1 MVNHLR
7 ILLAAGSV
15 AVVVSLATAQ
25 QAGSIRGV
33 VIDAD
38 FDVPLPFAEVRISET
53 GAVATASADGNFV
66 FGEVPAGRYT
76 LVFSKEGFTRQIRP
90 EVVVTAGGLTE
101 VDASLTGDFLEL
113 DTFVVQE
120 LRVGGGSEAA
130 LLQLRLESP
139 ALVDSIGSDLIRLSG
154 ATDAAAALRLIP
166 GATVIDGFAVIR
178 GLPDRYVSSQ
188 LNGSRLP
195 TADAD
200 KRGVELDQFQN
211 SVIES
216 IQVSKTFTP
225 DQQGDASGGA
235 VNLVLKSIP
244 EETYIRVSAR
254 AGYNTQTTGRRDFL
268 TYEGGG
274 MTYWGNALGAGQP
287 QVPGTNWTG
296 AVGVSEGEA
305 PLNQRWTVEA
315 GGRWESDGVT
325 VGGLTSFYYEND
337 FDFYDNG
344 VNDSLWV
351 TSPGAAPTPQQVQAQ
366 GPDDFKTALFDVTK
380 GAELVRWGWLGT
392 AAIEFE
398 NNSIGVTYL
407 YTRTATDVATL
418 AEDTRGKE
426 FYFPGYD
433 VDDIDDPGNA
443 SENRFF
449 APYVRTETL
458 EYTDRTTS
466 SLIINGDHTL
476 PLEDLWIGDHFA
488 FKAPILDWAVT
499 IASASEDKP
508 DTRRFG
514 SFYTPPSLNPGFPPF
529 VPPFLIPEQQFPFK
543 PAALFLLGNLQRT
556 WQTIDEDTTQYA
568 VNLLLPFE
576 QWSGDEGFVKFG
588 VFGDSLS
595 RRFTQQSYSN
605 FNQPG
610 ITFDGGWDE
619 FWSAEFPEGDHPIT
633 DGPPFVDVDYNG
645 SQEIFA
651 WYGMADLPLD
661 SWIKLIGGARV
672 ESVKLGIVNIPEEDA
687 TWYPPGSV
695 AVTALNP
702 GDADVDLDEQYVLP
716 SIGFEV
722 SPIENLYLRGSYAQ
736 TIALPTFKELTPI
749 LQQEFLGGD
758 VFIGNPNL
766 RISEIQNYDLRIDFV
781 PTTGSLFSASWFYKS
796 ITNPIERVQRL
807 AVGFSY
813 TTAVNFPEGT
823 IQGWELEARQDF
835 GAIHES
841 LTGFSLGAN
850 ATIIDSQVTLSAEEA
865 AIFAQPNIAVPI
877 TSRPMTDAPDYLYNL
892 FATYE
897 VPDLGTQ
904 FGLFYTVTGNIL
916 LAGAGES
923 DGNFVPSVYQ
933 KPFGTL
939 NFTLTQPI
947 GEHFQLTFQAKNLT
961 NPVFREVYAG
971 PGISGE
977 FTRKSFSTGIDL
989 SLTLA
994 ARFTF

>member
-1 MVNHLR
+1 M
-7 ILLAAGSV
+7 LLAAI
-15 AVVVSLATAQ
+15 ALALPASLAAAQ
-25 QAGSIRGV
+25 QSGSIRGLV
-33 VIDAD
+33 KDED

-53 GAVATASADGNFV
+53 GAVATATADGNFV
-66 FGEVPAGRYT
+66 FSEVPAGRYT
-76 LVFSKEGFTRQIRP
+76 IVFSKEGFNRQIRTD
-90 EVVVTAGGLTE
+90 VVVSAGSLTE
-101 VDASLTGDFLEL
+101 VDASLSGDFLEL

-154 ATDAAAALRLIP
+154 ATDAAGALRLIP
-166 GATVIDGFAVIR
+166 GATVVGGFAVIR

-211 SVIES
+211 TVIES
-216 IQVSKTFTP
+216 IQVAKTFTP

-235 VNLVLKSIP
+235 VNLVLKRIP
-244 EETYIRVSAR
+244 DETFIRVTAR

-274 MTYWGNALGAGQP
+274 MTYWGNARGAGQP
-287 QVPGTNWTG
+287 QAEGTNWTG
-296 AVGVSEGEA
+296 AVGVSDGTA
-305 PLNQRWTVEA
+305 PLNTRWTVEA

-325 VGGLTSFYYEND
+325 IGGLSSFYYEND

-351 TSPGAAPTPQQVQAQ
+351 TSPGATPTPQSSQ
-366 GPDDFKTALFDVTK
+366 GTPEQGDFKTKLFDVTK

-398 NNSIGVTYL
+398 NNSLGVTYL

-418 AEDTRGKE
+418 AEDTRGKAY
-426 FYFPGYD
+426 YFPGYTIGD
-433 VDDIDDPGNA
+433 LSNPGNSPDNLRA
-443 SENRFF
+443 
-449 APYVRTETL
+449 APYIRTETL

-466 SLIINGDHTL
+466 SLILNGDHTL

-488 FKAPILDWAVT
+488 FKAPIIDWSVT
-499 IASASEDKP
+499 LASASLDKP

-514 SFYTPPSLNPGFPPF
+514 SIYTPPSINPGFPPF
-529 VPPFLIPEQQFPFK
+529 VPPFPIEQEQTVLQ

-556 WQTIDEDTTQYA
+556 WQSITESTTQYA
-568 VNLLLPFE
+568 INLLLPFE

-588 VFGDSLS
+588 VFSDDLKREFS
-595 RRFTQQSYSN
+595 QASYSN

-610 ITFDGGWDE
+610 ISFSGDWEDR
-619 FWSAEFPEGDHPIT
+619 WSQYFPQEDHPIT
-633 DGPPFVDVDYNG
+633 SGPPFVDVDYTG
-645 SQEIFA
+645 SQQIFA

-672 ESVKLGIVNIPEEDA
+672 ESIQLGIVNFPEADA

-695 AVTALNP
+695 AVTALRP
-702 GDADVDLDEQYVLP
+702 GDADVDLDRSFVLP
-716 SIGFEV
+716 SIGLEI
-722 SPIENLYLRGSYAQ
+722 SPVENLYLRGSYSQ

-766 RISEIQNYDLRIDFV
+766 QISEIQNYDLRLDFV
-781 PTTGSLFSASWFYKS
+781 PTTGSLFSVSWFYKS
-796 ITNPIERVQRL
+796 IQNPIERVQRI
-807 AVGFSY
+807 AGGNQFTY
-813 TTAVNFPEGT
+813 TTAVNFPKGT
-823 IQGWELEARQDF
+823 IQGWEFEARQDF

-841 LTGFSLGAN
+841 LAGFSLGAN
-850 ATIIDSQVTLSAEEA
+850 ATLIDSSVKLSAEEV
-865 AIFAQPNIAVPI
+865 AIFSQPNIAVPI

-892 FATYE
+892 FATYQ
-897 VPDLGTQ
+897 VPELGTQ
-904 FGLFYTVTGNIL
+904 FGLFYTVTGTIL

-923 DGNFVPSVYQ
+923 NGNFIPSVFQ

-939 NFTLTQPI
+939 NLTVTQPI
-947 GEHFQLTFQAKNLT
+947 GENFALTFQAKNLT
-961 NPVFREVYAG
+961 NPTFREVYSG
-971 PGISGE
+971 PGVVGE
-977 FTRKSFSTGIDL
+977 YTRKSFSTGIDL